1 MKKRRILILFA
12 AGALAAGFFLYGRL
26 RSAREPEFVL
36 SYAEN
41 QTEDYPTTLG
51 AKKFAELVEKESNGR
66 IKILVQAEGELGA
79 ESDVIAQMQYGGID
93 FARVSLSQLAE
104 YIPELNVLQMPYLY
118 SDSDHM
124 WKVLDGRSGSDFLE
138 KVSKSELIGLS
149 WYDAGARN
157 FYNSQKPITCL
168 EDMAGMRIRVQ
179 ESEVMVD
186 MVEALGATALP
197 IPYADVYS
205 ALERGIVDGAENN

>member
-12 AGALAAGFFLYGRL
+12 AVVLTAGFFLYHRL
-26 RSAREPEFVL
+26 RSVRAPEFVL

-124 WKVLDGRSGSDFLE
+124 WKVLDGRIGSDFLE

-149 WYDAGARN
+149 WYDAGAR
-157 FYNSQKPITCL
+157 YAYPCAGIGGDGRYGGGTWRDGTADSLCGCL
-168 EDMAGMRIRVQ
+168 FRIR
-179 ESEVMVD
+179 
-186 MVEALGATALP
+186 ARNGG
-197 IPYADVYS
+197 
-205 ALERGIVDGAENN
+205 RGGE

>member
-1 MKKRRILILFA
+1 MKKRGIFILSA
-12 AGALAAGFFLYGRL
+12 AAVLAAGLLCRHML
-26 RSAREPEFVL
+26 VQEREPEFVF

-51 AKKFAELVEKESNGR
+51 AKEFAKLVEKRSNGR
-66 IKILVQAEGELGA
+66 IQILVQAEGALGT
-79 ESDVIAQMQYGGID
+79 ESDVIAQIQYGGID

-118 SDSDHM
+118 TNSDHM
-124 WKVLDGRSGSDFLE
+124 WKVLDGEIGDAFLAATDE
-138 KVSKSELIGLS
+138 SELVGLS

-157 FYNSQKPITCL
+157 FYNSKKPITCL

-179 ESEVMVD
+179 ESEVMD
-186 MVEALGATALP
+186 L
-197 IPYADVYS
+197 Y
-205 ALERGIVDGAENN
+205 